1 MPGLFLPF
9 CCAGKKKHRN
19 RRAAARRSPSR
30 VKTMEK
36 TGTQP
41 GPSPY
46 LPEKSMEQYAR
57 EFYADRHERTL
68 YSAATVLS
76 TLLKHIPA
84 VHSAVDIGCGVGTW
98 LSVLST
104 KGAEEILGID
114 GSWVDRALLEIPE
127 NSFMQA
133 DLQHSTPLPGRTW
146 DLALCMEVAEH
157 LPAESARAF
166 ITFLTT
172 LSRRV
177 LFSAAIPFQG
187 GIGHINEQWPEYWVE
202 LFDEQGYGV
211 HDIIRPE
218 IWNDSRIP
226 FWYRQNTLLF
236 SRKENTGEH
245 RQTSGNGAKS
255 PTALNLVH
263 PDLYLGRQ
271 ATGAWPEINR
281 AGNVS
286 AR

>member
-1 MPGLFLPF
+1 MGKSRFRALP
-9 CCAGKKKHRN
+9 
-19 RRAAARRSPSR
+19 AR
-30 VKTMEK
+30 
-36 TGTQP
+36 
-41 GPSPY
+41 
-46 LPEKSMEQYAR
+46 LPEKSMKQYPR

-68 YSAATVLS
+68 HSAERVLS
-76 TLLKHIPA
+76 VLLPHIPA

-98 LSVLST
+98 LSVLKK
-104 KGAEEILGID
+104 KGVREILGID
-114 GSWVDRALLEIPE
+114 GSWVDRTLLEIPA

-133 DLQHSTPLPGRTW
+133 DLRHSTPLPGRTW
-146 DLALCMEVAEH
+146 DLAICLEVAEH
-157 LPAESARAF
+157 LPAESAGAF
-166 ITFLTT
+166 VAFLTR

-187 GIGHINEQWPEYWVE
+187 GTGHINEQWPEYWAE

-211 HDIIRPE
+211 HDIIRKE

-236 SRKENTGEH
+236 SRKEHPGDVKPPCAE
-245 RQTSGNGAKS
+245 GATS
-255 PTALNLVH
+255 PTVLNLVH

-271 ATGAWPEINR
+271 AEGAAPGISR
-281 AGNVS
+281 AGSVS